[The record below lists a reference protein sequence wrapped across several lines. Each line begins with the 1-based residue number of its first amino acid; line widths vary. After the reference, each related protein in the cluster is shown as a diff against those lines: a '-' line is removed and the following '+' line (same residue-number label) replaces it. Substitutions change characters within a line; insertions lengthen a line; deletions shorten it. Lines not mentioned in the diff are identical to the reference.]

1 MNASSVV
8 ETNEPSGEGTPTP
21 EYGVTGASSSKPPVP
36 PQPVA
41 EIASPAAPAA
51 PKAVEKR
58 RPLVELAPLEPIRVQ
73 KKLILEPIGSEE
85 LAERLYSIL
94 MNQLGLTVSYVYKNY
109 GEKSGARLWQ
119 YLGEVAELSQ
129 SKRRKESFEDFI
141 KTRVEED
148 RVLGIEHQVSEF
160 YDDKFVSH
168 VRNCKLKTSMLG
180 SGALAGRLQEDL
192 PCMLC
197 ESTWQGSCRA
207 MGFQLQ
213 LKREKEGCTISVGK
227 TESKR

>member
-1 MNASSVV
+1 MNVSSVV
-8 ETNEPSGEGTPTP
+8 ETGEPSGEEVPTP
-21 EYGVTGASSSKPPVP
+21 KPRVTAASISKPPVP
-36 PQPVA
+36 PQPVE
-41 EIASPAAPAA
+41 EIASPVAPVA
-51 PKAVEKR
+51 PKVVEKR
-58 RPLVELAPLEPIRVQ
+58 RPLIELAPLEPIRVQ
-73 KKLILEPIGSEE
+73 KKLVLEPIGPEE
-85 LAERLYSIL
+85 LAERLYSTL

-129 SKRRKESFEDFI
+129 GKRRKESFEDFI

-160 YDDKFVSH
+160 YEDKFVSH
-168 VRNCKLKTSMLG
+168 VRNCKLKTSMPG
-180 SGALAGRLQEDL
+180 SGAPAGRLQEDL

-197 ESTWQGSCRA
+197 ESTWRGSCRG

-213 LKREKEGCTISVGK
+213 LTKEKEGCTISVGK